1 MNSDRFEGTAKDLA
15 GKAQEGFG
23 NLTGDERHQAEGV
36 ARQAAGRVQEVYG
49 EARDYAQ
56 HAGERVVRQVEQQ
69 PVTALL
75 IVGAVGYVLGLLTAR
90 R

>member
-1 MNSDRFEGTAKDLA
+1 MNTDRLEGTAENLA

-23 NLTGDERHQAEGV
+23 NMTGDGRHQAEGV
-36 ARQAAGRVQEVYG
+36 ARQVAGRAQEVYG

-75 IVGAVGYVLGLLTAR
+75 VAGAIGFVLGLMTAR

>member
-1 MNSDRFEGTAKDLA
+1 M
-15 GKAQEGFG
+15 
-23 NLTGDERHQAEGV
+23 
-36 ARQAAGRVQEVYG
+36 QEVYG

-75 IVGAVGYVLGLLTAR
+75 VAGAIGFVLGLMTAR

>member
-1 MNSDRFEGTAKDLA
+1 MNSDRIEGTAENLT

-23 NLTGDERHQAEGV
+23 KLTGDEGHRAEGL

-49 EARDYAQ
+49 EARDYAH

-75 IVGAVGYVLGLLTAR
+75 VAGAIGFVLGLMTAR